1 VIPLIRLPSFL
12 PAWAGAAAVALG
24 VLTWSSYALAQ
35 FGGRPGG
42 MAPPGGMGPRGGDEP
57 REDGPAEE
65 SPDEEQE
72 QADQAPLGGYPGQ
85 AKRATQI
92 IEIDGYLRQRTDWLY
107 KMHLGQ
113 GYASS
118 SGSAVDLPPP
128 FPLPLECATASW
140 EIPDNRCSANSLG
153 AGNLRLRL
161 EPTINITDQ
170 VRVQTQVDVLD
181 NTIAGSTPDSLVNA
195 RRAADRTG
203 RAPISSLYTTQDPP
217 EIGRNGIASSIRAK
231 RAWGEVETEFG
242 TLWFG
247 RMPWHFGRGL
257 TWNNGACPDCDG
269 GTTVDRVMAVT
280 RLYGHQV
287 SLAWDFGAQGH
298 HAGMIDLGQKDL
310 SAPPLDLSQGDDVL
324 QLMGSITKYDDPGRF
339 QSRLDGGEMV
349 VNYGLQLVLR
359 SQSAEVYEQKASS
372 GAMRADAADAV
383 DGSLTREGLATSLT
397 KNVDAVVFLPALW
410 FKLGWKI
417 LTIEAEA
424 DAVLGKVGDA
434 TPLLDPNTADK
445 RLTLRSLGWVVAS
458 ELRLFSDAFFVGLET
473 GGATGDQAENKQA
486 YLNYRWRN
494 VTQPA
499 GDNTLA
505 DFRFSPDYHVD
516 EILFRRILGTVTN
529 AVYVKPQLTYWL
541 NLSDPRQLGISA
553 SAIYSMAPTQV
564 STPGNALSYGIE
576 LNLSLQYRNPA
587 DGFYAGFTW
596 AVLFPMGALERPGK
610 MDRPLWRFDQDAETA
625 HVLRT
630 FLGVRF

>member
-1 VIPLIRLPSFL
+1 MIPLIRLTSFRL
-12 PAWAGAAAVALG
+12 ARVGGVAAALF
-24 VLTWSSYALAQ
+24 VLLQASQAFAQ
-35 FGGRPGG
+35 FGGGGPGG

-65 SPDEEQE
+65 SPDGEQE

-92 IEIDGYLRQRTDWLY
+92 IEIDGYLRLRTDWLY

-113 GYASS
+113 GY
-118 SGSAVDLPPP
+118 SGPRNGMGTESLPP
-128 FPLPLECATASW
+128 FPLPLECGKVSW
-140 EIPDNRCSANSLG
+140 DIPDNRCGANSLG
-153 AGNLRLRL
+153 SGNLRLRL
-161 EPTINITDQ
+161 EPTINVTDQ
-170 VRVQTQVDVLD
+170 VRVQAQVDVLD
-181 NTIAGSTPDSLVNA
+181 NTIAGSTPDSIVNV
-195 RRAADRTG
+195 RRPSDRSG
-203 RAPISSLYTTQDPP
+203 RAPLSSLYTTQDPP
-217 EIGRNGIASSIRAK
+217 ELNRNSLVSSVRAK

-257 TWNNGACPDCDG
+257 SWNNGACQDCDG

-280 RLYGHQV
+280 QLYGHQI

-310 SAPPLDLSQGDDVL
+310 NAPPLDLSQGDDVL
-324 QLMGSITKYDDPGRF
+324 ELMGSITKYDDPRRF

-359 SQSAEVYEQKASS
+359 SQSHEVYEVKPPP
-372 GAMRADAADAV
+372 ADAMGADTV
-383 DGSLTREGLATSLT
+383 DRPLTREDLAASLH
-397 KNVDAVVFLPALW
+397 KNVDALVVLPALW

-424 DAVLGKVGDA
+424 DAVLGRIGDA
-434 TPLLDPNTADK
+434 TPLLDPTTADK

-458 ELRLFSDAFFVGLET
+458 ELHLFSNTFFVGLET
-473 GGATGDQAENKQA
+473 GGATGDQAENKED
-486 YLNYRWRN
+486 YLNYRWRS
-494 VTQPA
+494 VKQPA

-505 DFRFSPDYHVD
+505 DFKFSPEYHVD

-529 AVYVKPQLTYWL
+529 AIYIKPQLTYWL
-541 NLSDPRQLGISA
+541 NLADPRQLGISA
-553 SAIYSMAPTQV
+553 AAIYSIAPTQV

-576 LNLSLQYRNPA
+576 LNLGLQYRNPA

-596 AVLFPMGALERPGK
+596 GVLFPMGALDRPGK
-610 MDRPLWRFDQDAETA
+610 MDRPLWRYDQDAQTA
-625 HVLRT
+625 HVVRT